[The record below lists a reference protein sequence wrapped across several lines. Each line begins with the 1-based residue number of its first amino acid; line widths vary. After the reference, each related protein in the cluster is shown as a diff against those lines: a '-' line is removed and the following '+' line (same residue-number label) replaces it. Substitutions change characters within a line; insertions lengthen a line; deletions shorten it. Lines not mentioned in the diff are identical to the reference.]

1 MKLKNI
7 LKNIL
12 KINKMKKFRMNSL
25 KNKILIKGIID
36 IMIPASDDQSLPK
49 ASDAIN
55 VNKFLSKILQD
66 KDLVKKLDLIIFNL
80 KDKKLDNLELGKLIA
95 KSKKIENNID
105 KILIRSYFSSR
116 LVQKQLNKKT
126 IKNLHKKKSK
136 NKDNYSLLKLVKNS
150 SLRYKHI

>member
-1 MKLKNI
+1 
-7 LKNIL
+7 
-12 KINKMKKFRMNSL
+12 MKKFRMNSL

-55 VNKFLSKILQD
+55 VSKFLSKILQD

-95 KSKKIENNID
+95 KSKK
-105 KILIRSYFSSR
+105 L
-116 LVQKQLNKKT
+116 KT
-126 IKNLHKKKSK
+126 VSTKFLFDHI
-136 NKDNYSLLKLVKNS
+136 SLQDLFKNS
-150 SLRYKHI
+150 